1 MKRNRLL
8 AAGAAIFLLSS
19 ASAQNSGDLR
29 GSVHDKAGKPVVSAF
44 VIAQD
49 SHNAVI
55 RAAST
60 NEAGE
65 FEIASLPVGEYAL
78 QVTADGQAKLEVHD
92 IHLNIGHVV
101 NLDLVVGNDEAKAIE
116 HVAQTDANVESA
128 NTQLGVVMDAI
139 AVSKLPLK
147 ARDTYE
153 LLQLQPGVESTVG
166 ANLFYGS
173 SQPGVVSVSGGR
185 ARSNDEWRACCR
197 AVRKCSSNTAITR

>member
-8 AAGAAIFLLSS
+8 AAGAALFFLAS
-19 ASAQNSGDLR
+19 AFAQNSGDLR

-92 IHLNIGHVV
+92 IHLNMP
-101 NLDLVVGNDEAKAIE
+101 AP
-116 HVAQTDANVESA
+116 VAADVFR
-128 NTQLGVVMDAI
+128 
-139 AVSKLPLK
+139 
-147 ARDTYE
+147 RDY
-153 LLQLQPGVESTVG
+153 
-166 ANLFYGS
+166 
-173 SQPGVVSVSGGR
+173 SQG
-185 ARSNDEWRACCR
+185 
-197 AVRKCSSNTAITR
+197 